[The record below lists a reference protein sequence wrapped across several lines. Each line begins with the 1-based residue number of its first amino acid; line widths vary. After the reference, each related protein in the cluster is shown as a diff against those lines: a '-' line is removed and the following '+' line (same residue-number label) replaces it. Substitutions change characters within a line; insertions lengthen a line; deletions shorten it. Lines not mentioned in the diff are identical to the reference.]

1 MKQSLW
7 VVFLSVLISTQLQAG
22 QVVVRKSSEP
32 FDAFAVRDKLQQEFE
47 WRESLRMQQQIQI
60 LQSLPL
66 GCVLFNLPYA
76 YYRCG
81 TNFYRPYLYQTE
93 GTDLRKFYIQIDPP
107 SAD

>member
-7 VVFLSVLISTQLQAG
+7 VLLSLLVSIQLQAG

-32 FDAFAVRDKLQQEFE
+32 FDAFAVRDKVQQDFE
-47 WRESLRMQQQIQI
+47 WRESLRLQQQIQI

-66 GCVLFNLPYA
+66 GCVLFKSPYA

-81 TNFYRPYLYQTE
+81 ASFYRPYLYQTE
-93 GTDLRKFYIQIDPP
+93 GLDPQQLYIQVDPP
-107 SAD
+107 VSQ

>member
-7 VVFLSVLISTQLQAG
+7 VLVLMMMSAQLQAG

-32 FDAFAVRDKLQQEFE
+32 FDAFAVRDKVQQDFA
-47 WRESLRMQQQIQI
+47 WRESLRMQQQIKI

-66 GCVLFNLPYA
+66 GCVMFKLPYA

-81 TNFYRPYLYQTE
+81 ANFYRPYQYRDE
-93 GTDLRKFYIQIDPP
+93 GKATRQLYIQVDPP
-107 SAD
+107 VAQ